1 VTDTSIRRARGRSRI
16 GDPWRVEILTRAA
29 RVLLRMTSGD
39 ADDTAGDTPVDA
51 ETVEHVAAMA
61 RIDLTPAEV
70 DRYAA
75 EFADVL
81 DYFAALDDV
90 PDVDDESALTNVL
103 RTDEMRESLDRDAAL
118 RNAPETEDGHVK
130 GPHV

>member
-1 VTDTSIRRARGRSRI
+1 
-16 GDPWRVEILTRAA
+16 
-29 RVLLRMTSGD
+29 MTSGD
-39 ADDTAGDTPVDA
+39 ADDGVGSPVDA

-61 RIDLTPAEV
+61 RIDLTDAQVE
-70 DRYAA
+70 RYAA

-90 PDVDDESALTNVL
+90 PDVDAEGDLTNVL
-103 RTDEMRESLDRDAAL
+103 RADEVRESLDRDAAL
-118 RNAPETEDGHVK
+118 RNASETEDGHVK